1 MKYGPA
7 VREAILRRILS
18 PQSEPLSHVSRDTG
32 ISVQTLINWKTQA
45 LASGQTFTEETET
58 EKLSSK
64 EKFRMV
70 VESEALN
77 ETELAEYARSKG
89 VFVEQ
94 LRQWREICENANGN
108 HAIES
113 VRLNKVI
120 KEKDKQIKAIQAD
133 LVKKDRALAEV
144 TALEILRK
152 KAQAI
157 WGEPEGE

>member
-1 MKYGPA
+1 MANG
-7 VREAILRRILS
+7 V
-18 PQSEPLSHVSRDTG
+18 
-32 ISVQTLINWKTQA
+32 
-45 LASGQTFTEETET
+45 
-58 EKLSSK
+58 KLL
-64 EKFRMV
+64 

-108 HAIES
+108 HAIET
-113 VRLNKVI
+113 VHLNKVI

-133 LVKKDRALAEV
+133 LDKKDKALAEV